1 MNKFRFKVGDL
12 VREKKFEATE
22 ISGYGIV
29 TMSIKVGRTIKY
41 RCLWNDEKEYWIK
54 ENNLY
59 LIARGQCGYTS

>member
-22 ISGYGIV
+22 THGYGIV
-29 TMSIKVGRTIKY
+29 TMSIKVGLITKY
-41 RCLWNDEKEYWIK
+41 RCLWNNEQEYWIK

-59 LIARGQCGYTS
+59 LIARGQSGYTS

>member
-12 VREKKFEATE
+12 VREKKFESTE
-22 ISGYGIV
+22 SSGYGIV
-29 TMSIKVGRTIKY
+29 TMSVKVGSMTKY